1 MCQKRS
7 PNSDCQDDP
16 AAVVS
21 FYDDGRNWGRIE
33 VGLWITSQ
41 SGIFREMGDYLHKF
55 TTLSLSD
62 LINPLVYLRLAFFIL
77 RQSL

>member
-1 MCQKRS
+1 MQEFGL
-7 PNSDCQDDP
+7 
-16 AAVVS
+16 AVS
-21 FYDDGRNWGRIE
+21 FRDDDIKWGRIE
-33 VGLWITSQ
+33 AGWWMRRL
-41 SGIFREMGDYLHKF
+41 SGIFREMGDYLNKF